1 MSNSSSSSSSSLSS
15 PIWLY
20 SYIKIQFFNRIRRF
34 IRSRAGRKRYASSSD
49 WLVTSKSTITSSTV
63 RDVAEDDVVVEVA
76 VQVMERELG
85 GGGGGGSDDMAGLQ
99 SAVKRLHFG
108 SWEEKEKAAKEI
120 EKLAKEDV
128 KVRKLVAE
136 LGVIPVLV
144 TMAASELVS
153 RRRAAV
159 TALTELANG
168 TYT

>member
-20 SYIKIQFFNRIRRF
+20 SYIKLQFFNRIRRF
-34 IRSRAGRKRYASSSD
+34 IRSKAGRKRYASSSD
-49 WLVTSKSTITSSTV
+49 RLVTSKSTITSSTV

-76 VQVMERELG
+76 VQVMEREL
-85 GGGGGGSDDMAGLQ
+85 GGGSDDMAGLQ